1 MCMGTKKWN
10 IPEIRIFAESV
21 RLYEY
26 QKGGQILYN
35 NMNISNVS
43 SESVR
48 LHFFKIFALPLLFS
62 LAKLTSDTRH
72 FDLNSILSMTF
83 LQSSLCTLELFG
95 IFEKKGIS
103 VAFFVPLYNIMYS
116 ILYNIHDFR
125 PKKLILILLLCL
137 SSFSKRTKLA
147 KPSVGKPRLPL
158 LIFKSE
164 HVILLNDEKSYRA
177 IEQNGIGNFTVRS
190 RSIGRATL
198 YPLCTSKY

>member
-1 MCMGTKKWN
+1 MANPRG
-10 IPEIRIFAESV
+10 PRYIFNTPALNSEFSQRV
-21 RLYEY
+21 Y
-26 QKGGQILYN
+26 QKGGQILYK

-103 VAFFVPLYNIMYS
+103 VAFFVPL
-116 ILYNIHDFR
+116 
-125 PKKLILILLLCL
+125 
-137 SSFSKRTKLA
+137 
-147 KPSVGKPRLPL
+147 
-158 LIFKSE
+158 
-164 HVILLNDEKSYRA
+164 
-177 IEQNGIGNFTVRS
+177 
-190 RSIGRATL
+190 
-198 YPLCTSKY
+198 